1 MKNSHPHYSFL
12 SENIKRLRSEL
23 RIPQEKLA
31 LEAGIDR
38 TLISKIERGLA
49 NPTLGVLIKISTR
62 LNVTICEL
70 LCEHFNA

>member
-1 MKNSHPHYSFL
+1 MSKTHSSYAFL
-12 SENIKRLRSEL
+12 SENIKRIRNEL
-23 RIPQEKLA
+23 GIPQERLA

-62 LNVTICEL
+62 LNVSICEL
-70 LCEHFNA
+70 LCEPFNS

>member
-1 MKNSHPHYSFL
+1 MNNTHSQYVFL
-12 SENIKRLRSEL
+12 SENIKRIRNEL
-23 RIPQEKLA
+23 GIPQERFA

-62 LNVTICEL
+62 LNVSICEL
-70 LCEHFNA
+70 LCEPHNA